1 MATDSYIKIWHFTIG
16 HCFIFSR
23 LFMNCLS
30 QNTKSTS
37 VHFTSLITKRKVY
50 PILRE
55 ESFMLGEKMDILL
68 KLNKTQLSRLANKY
82 LCVTVIDYIC
92 K

>member
-1 MATDSYIKIWHFTIG
+1 
-16 HCFIFSR
+16 
-23 LFMNCLS
+23 MNCLS

-37 VHFTSLITKRKVY
+37 VHFTSLITKRTVY

-55 ESFMLGEKMDILL
+55 ESFMLGEKMDMLL
-68 KLNKTQLSRLANKY
+68 KLSKTQLSRLANKY

-92 K
+92 KQGIFKQNSLATFSTSLTLYN